1 MTTTLAARAPH
12 ARLADGEL
20 GILAFGGLAVR
31 TREGSPDQA
40 AVNRALILGG
50 NGRRRL
56 LVGRRRV
63 DRGFHSVEGLR
74 QLSWL

>member
-12 ARLADGEL
+12 AWLADSEL

-31 TREGSPDQA
+31 AREGSPDQA
-40 AVNRALILGG
+40 AVNGTLVFGG

-56 LVGRRRV
+56 LVGRRCV
-63 DRGFHSVEGLR
+63 DRRFHSVEGLR
-74 QLSWL
+74 QLS

>member
-31 TREGSPDQA
+31 TRERSPDQA
-40 AVNRALILGG
+40 AVNGALVFGG
-50 NGRRRL
+50 NGRGRL
-56 LVGRRRV
+56 LFRRRRF
-63 DRGFHSVEGLR
+63 DRGFHSVERLR
-74 QLSWL
+74 QLS